1 MRIDEARKGGGRNN
15 TRLTKPFLKRRRSY
29 EDTGKGQ
36 GECDSRRE
44 AKGPA
49 ALGLA
54 FCLLLQSLD
63 RKDCYIEDRGRTGS
77 TFDPALDVP
86 AVADP

>member
-15 TRLTKPFLKRRRSY
+15 ARLTKPFLKRCRGY

-36 GECDSRRE
+36 GECDSGRE

-63 RKDCYIEDRGRTGS
+63 RKDCSIDDRGQARHRSAEPRG
-77 TFDPALDVP
+77 FEE
-86 AVADP
+86 

>member
-15 TRLTKPFLKRRRSY
+15 ACFTEPFLKRCGNY

-36 GECDSRRE
+36 GKCHSGRQ
-44 AKGPA
+44 AKGPG

-54 FCLLLQSLD
+54 FCL
-63 RKDCYIEDRGRTGS
+63 C
-77 TFDPALDVP
+77 
-86 AVADP
+86 